1 MNIIIV
7 TRLTMTTS
15 SRSNWRVWLTYCM
28 IKHYN
33 ILCHTVFWYIISYYI
48 ILYYIILYYI
58 ILYYILYYII
68 SYQIISDIALYYIIL
83 YQIMLYYI
91 IIHYIK
97 SHYSILHFILLY
109 MNTMRTVRCLF
120 LNLYLLF
127 HPSGYMHVWM
137 CVFVS
142 FSFHLTFPYLI
153 FTFVPAKLPID

>member
-1 MNIIIV
+1 MINIIIV

-15 SRSNWRVWLTYCM
+15 SQSNWRVWLTYCV

-33 ILCHTVFWYIISYYI
+33 ILCHTVFWYII
-48 ILYYIILYYI
+48 LYYIILYCI
-58 ILYYILYYII
+58 ILYFIL
-68 SYQIISDIALYYIIL
+68 YQIISDIALYYIIL
-83 YQIMLYYI
+83 YYIISYYITLCYI

-97 SHYSILHFILLY
+97 SHYSILYFILLY

-127 HPSGYMHVWM
+127 HLSGYMHVWM

-142 FSFHLTFPYLI
+142 SFHLTFPYLI
-153 FTFVPAKLPID
+153 FTFVPAK